1 MPNRKRKRTVL
12 ERHGHRCVYCGE
24 LHDAADLTVD
34 HVQPRVKGG
43 DHSKGNL
50 VACCRRCNVEKGG
63 QPAWA
68 FLADRPAL
76 RANFLR
82 YARWVWP
89 RLRTAVEEAA
99 SSVPEAGRS

>member
-1 MPNRKRKRTVL
+1 MPSPERKQAVL
-12 ERHGHRCVYCGE
+12 QRHDFRCVYCGE
-24 LHDAADLTVD
+24 QFDADELTVD
-34 HVQPRVKGG
+34 HVEPRVKGG

-50 VACCRRCNVEKGG
+50 VAACRRCNKEKGG

-68 FLADRPAL
+68 YLSDRPEW

-99 SSVPEAGRS
+99 EGGD

>member
-1 MPNRKRKRTVL
+1 MPSPERRRRIL
-12 ERHGHRCVYCGE
+12 ELYGYRCVYCGE
-24 LHDAADLTVD
+24 EQDEADLTVD

-43 DHSKGNL
+43 DHSEGNL
-50 VACCRRCNVEKGG
+50 VACCSRCNAAKGG
-63 QPAWA
+63 TAAWA

-89 RLRTAVEEAA
+89 RLRTAVR
-99 SSVPEAGRS
+99 EAGSSGS